1 MTGRT
6 SPTIVVDEV
15 LGARAD
21 DPRFARIDV
30 RMPGNIEAVIA
41 LHVDPGAYCCQG
53 ILRLVRGRDR
63 R

>member
-1 MTGRT
+1 MTGSLT
-6 SPTIVVDEV
+6 VVVNEV
-15 LGARAD
+15 LAAHAD
-21 DPRFARIDV
+21 DPSFARIDV